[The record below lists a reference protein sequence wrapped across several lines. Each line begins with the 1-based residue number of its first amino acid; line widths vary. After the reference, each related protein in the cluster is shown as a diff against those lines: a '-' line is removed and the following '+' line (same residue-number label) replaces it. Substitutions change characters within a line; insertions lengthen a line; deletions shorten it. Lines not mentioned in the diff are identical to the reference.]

1 MDEDLVKDT
10 VVKEEGSALPSSPPR
25 FVIPL
30 EEFKDLH
37 SKLRTT
43 PKGHP
48 SKAHNN
54 CARLVVAALQYTF
67 DRHVRGK
74 VHEEALAALD
84 LSNIQKATSM
94 KVSCVRMICTLSCVV
109 LCCVALHCP
118 LT

>member
-1 MDEDLVKDT
+1 MVKDT